1 MSEPCPKCGSAR
13 TQFEGRTSWECGSY
27 QSLIGGSHIRFPA
40 FRLIESELCTC
51 RQEITRLTAELAAAN
66 REIERLRSE
75 MTNAQL
81 HNAFE

>member
-1 MSEPCPKCGSAR
+1 MAKCTETELQVLLKNATKDR
-13 TQFEGRTSWECGSY
+13 
-27 QSLIGGSHIRFPA
+27 GGKPS
-40 FRLIESELCTC
+40 TC
-51 RQEITRLTAELAAAN
+51 RDVTLVMSREEYRRLVAGIDQLAAAN

>member
-1 MSEPCPKCGSAR
+1 MAKCTETELQVLLKQTVAYSANDDVCLAMSREEYR
-13 TQFEGRTSWECGSY
+13 
-27 QSLIGGSHIRFPA
+27 
-40 FRLIESELCTC
+40 RLVAGID
-51 RQEITRLTAELAAAN
+51 QLAAAN

>member
-1 MSEPCPKCGSAR
+1 MAKCTRASIDEVLTEFQVGTKEFIEALGLRDGFVSVQGAV
-13 TQFEGRTSWECGSY
+13 
-27 QSLIGGSHIRFPA
+27 LIGMA
-40 FRLIESELCTC
+40 E
-51 RQEITRLTAELAAAN
+51 ELAAAN

>member
-1 MSEPCPKCGSAR
+1 MAKCTETELQTLLKNAVCDHTSSYVNLSMSPEEYR
-13 TQFEGRTSWECGSY
+13 
-27 QSLIGGSHIRFPA
+27 
-40 FRLIESELCTC
+40 RLVAGID
-51 RQEITRLTAELAAAN
+51 QLAAAN